1 MLLDRAGPTAFVLP
15 ALLDVANRARQ
26 QTIAAVPEDELGARL
41 DVVIG
46 HHGAGRERASERV
59 DERVASEPLGQ
70 PLVGQREQEQ
80 LPVGEVGHVDVY
92 GAVRQDPAR
101 HLEREGPVEAAGEEL
116 PADRVAHVVGEQRD
130 LVEPEVAGDRLDQI
144 RLLEQRVALVGLVA
158 EAEAEQVGQ
167 HHAAA
172 AREAVE
178 DPVPVV
184 RRGRKAV
191 QHEHGA
197 IVAPVGRR
205 TIDDEHAVPEHL
217 VMPATVG
224 PPRDAFVTRHHGS
237 IVSSG
242 AVPAITDQNR
252 KWWVVIAMSGVMI
265 LLTVDFF
272 GITVALP
279 RIGDDLDASTT
290 TLLWTVNAYLLAF
303 VSPMIA
309 IGRFADIFGR
319 RKMALIGIVLFV
331 AASAACAGAPT
342 VLFLIAARVV
352 QGVGGG
358 IIFTVSVSIV
368 NDAFEP
374 DERAKA
380 LGIWAGVGL
389 AGSALGP
396 FLAGVLTEFAS
407 WRWFF
412 FLNVPIGIVTFVITV
427 AAVEESRDPTFTG
440 GVDWTG
446 FATLTVGFVL
456 TIVGLQQ
463 ASNEGWGTLVVLGPI
478 VIGVAFL
485 AVFVVN
491 ELKLKRRVPLV
502 QFSLFSD
509 LRFAG
514 ASVVAFIGN
523 WMFGV
528 ILFFLT
534 LYLQNVLDLSPLA
547 AGGVF
552 LAFSVPLV
560 AMSPIGGRLVSR
572 FGAQALMAVGMALV
586 AVGMFFFTLI
596 DADSG
601 IGFVLIGLVIA
612 GFGQGFAYN
621 ISNTAGM
628 ESMPDEKAGIASGV
642 LQTARLM
649 GIVIGLALSS
659 TLFTSLENSEL
670 LSQAQARGASAAD
683 IDDVRGLLSGSTSAE
698 QHIKTLTGAS
708 RSLVEKITDIAF
720 THALRYVMLVGVLL
734 CLVSIWP
741 ALWGRRKPVPAGEH
755 PKTAHPLWPS
765 LWRRHHRRVPAGSTP
780 PA

>member
-1 MLLDRAGPTAFVLP
+1 ML
-15 ALLDVANRARQ
+15 
-26 QTIAAVPEDELGARL
+26 
-41 DVVIG
+41 
-46 HHGAGRERASERV
+46 
-59 DERVASEPLGQ
+59 
-70 PLVGQREQEQ
+70 
-80 LPVGEVGHVDVY
+80 
-92 GAVRQDPAR
+92 
-101 HLEREGPVEAAGEEL
+101 
-116 PADRVAHVVGEQRD
+116 
-130 LVEPEVAGDRLDQI
+130 
-144 RLLEQRVALVGLVA
+144 
-158 EAEAEQVGQ
+158 
-167 HHAAA
+167 
-172 AREAVE
+172 
-178 DPVPVV
+178 
-184 RRGRKAV
+184 
-191 QHEHGA
+191 
-197 IVAPVGRR
+197 
-205 TIDDEHAVPEHL
+205 
-217 VMPATVG
+217 ATVG
-224 PPRDAFVTRHHGS
+224 PARNALVTRHHGS
-237 IVSSG
+237 IVSSA
-242 AVPAITDQNR
+242 AVPVITAQNR

-319 RKMALIGIVLFV
+319 RRMALIGIVLFV

-380 LGIWAGVGL
+380 LGIWSGVGL

-396 FLAGVLTEFAS
+396 FLAGILTEFAS

-412 FLNVPIGIVTFVITV
+412 FLNVPLGIVTFFITV
-427 AAVEESRDPTFTG
+427 AAVEESRDPTFRG
-440 GVDWTG
+440 GIDWTG

-456 TIVGLQQ
+456 TIVGFQQ
-463 ASNEGWGTLVVLGPI
+463 ASNEGWGTVVVLGPI
-478 VIGVAFL
+478 AIGVVFL

-491 ELKLKRRVPLV
+491 ELRLKRRVPLV
-502 QFSLFSD
+502 QFSLFRD

-560 AMSPIGGRLVSR
+560 VMSPIGGRLVSR
-572 FGAQALMAVGMALV
+572 FGAQELMAVGMALV

-601 IGFVLIGLVIA
+601 IGLVLIGLVVA

-649 GIVIGLALSS
+649 GIVIGLALSGS
-659 TLFTSLENSEL
+659 LFSSLENREV
-670 LSQAQARGASAAD
+670 LSQVHAHGATAAQES
-683 IDDVRGLLSGSTSAE
+683 DVRGLLSASAAAE
-698 QHIKTLTGAS
+698 QHVKTLTAPS
-708 RSLVEKITDIAF
+708 RAVVEQITDVAF
-720 THALRYVMLVGVLL
+720 THALRYVMLLGVLL
-734 CLVSIWP
+734 CLVCVWP
-741 ALWGRRKPVPAGEH
+741 ALWGRRQPVPEGAH
-755 PKTAHPLWPS
+755 PKTAHPLWAS
-765 LWRRHHRRVPAGSTP
+765 LWRRQRRVPAGSTP
-780 PA
+780 EA

>member
-1 MLLDRAGPTAFVLP
+1 MLPPPGPRC
-15 ALLDVANRARQ
+15 DV
-26 QTIAAVPEDELGARL
+26 
-41 DVVIG
+41 
-46 HHGAGRERASERV
+46 
-59 DERVASEPLGQ
+59 
-70 PLVGQREQEQ
+70 
-80 LPVGEVGHVDVY
+80 
-92 GAVRQDPAR
+92 
-101 HLEREGPVEAAGEEL
+101 
-116 PADRVAHVVGEQRD
+116 
-130 LVEPEVAGDRLDQI
+130 
-144 RLLEQRVALVGLVA
+144 
-158 EAEAEQVGQ
+158 
-167 HHAAA
+167 
-172 AREAVE
+172 
-178 DPVPVV
+178 
-184 RRGRKAV
+184 
-191 QHEHGA
+191 
-197 IVAPVGRR
+197 
-205 TIDDEHAVPEHL
+205 
-217 VMPATVG
+217 
-224 PPRDAFVTRHHGS
+224 FVTRHHGS
-237 IVSSG
+237 IVSSA
-242 AVPAITDQNR
+242 AVPMITAQNR

-319 RKMALIGIVLFV
+319 RRMALIGIVLFV

-342 VLFLIAARVV
+342 VLFLIAARIV

-368 NDAFEP
+368 NNAFEL
-374 DERAKA
+374 DERARA
-380 LGIWAGVGL
+380 LGIWSGVGL
-389 AGSALGP
+389 AGI
-396 FLAGVLTEFAS
+396 LTEFAS

-412 FLNVPIGIVTFVITV
+412 FLNVPIGIVTFFITV

-440 GVDWTG
+440 GIDWTG
-446 FATLTVGFVL
+446 FATLTIGFVS
-456 TIVGLQQ
+456 TIIGFQQ
-463 ASNEGWGTLVVLGPI
+463 ASNEGWGTVVVLGPI
-478 VIGVAFL
+478 AIGIVFL

-491 ELKLKRRVPLV
+491 ELRLKRRVPLV
-502 QFSLFSD
+502 QFSLFRD

-552 LAFSVPLV
+552 LAFSLPLV
-560 AMSPIGGRLVSR
+560 VMSPVGGRLVSR
-572 FGAQALMAVGMALV
+572 FGSQELMALGMALV

-659 TLFTSLENSEL
+659 SLFTSLENREL
-670 LSQAQARGASAAD
+670 LTQAHARGASAAD

-698 QHIKTLTGAS
+698 QHVKTLTGAP
-708 RSLVEKITDIAF
+708 RALVEQITDIAF
-720 THALRYVMLVGVLL
+720 THALRYVMLLGVLL
-734 CLVSIWP
+734 CVVCVWP
-741 ALWGRRKPVPAGEH
+741 ALWGRRQPVPEGTH
-755 PKTAHPLWPS
+755 PKTAHPLWAS
-765 LWRRHHRRVPAGSTP
+765 LWRRHQRRVPAGSTP
-780 PA
+780 GA